1 MKEKHQM
8 CLSVMRDKTRY
19 IHSLIKKIKRKE
31 EVDEEV
37 IVALAEIRDQFRSMD
52 EDLTEMIEEMKK
64 ETGKSPSFFSFHER
78 KRVKI

>member
-1 MKEKHQM
+1 MKEEQQM
-8 CLSVMRDKTRY
+8 CLSVMMDKVRY

-37 IVALAEIRDQFRSMD
+37 IVTLAEIRDQFRSMD
-52 EDLTEMIEEMKK
+52 EDLTEIIEEMKK

-78 KRVKI
+78 KIVKI